1 MIAGLTRGRDPAI
14 ENRTSKEIN
23 NLQSE
28 NFQGVLDNAIVEN
41 VTCRVII
48 DTDSSITIVNS
59 TLLTSLNILS
69 ENIKPARNSIRTV
82 TGEKFP
88 FVGRQQTAIT
98 PRSTKFIHDV

>member
-28 NFQGVLDNAIVEN
+28 NFQGVLDDAIVEN

-48 DTDSSITIVNS
+48 DTDNNCRVIV
-59 TLLTSLNILS
+59 
-69 ENIKPARNSIRTV
+69 A
-82 TGEKFP
+82 
-88 FVGRQQTAIT
+88 
-98 PRSTKFIHDV
+98 